1 MGEVRVGMLCGAQL
15 PNQGEGRSNI
25 DMVLGNHLWTAVVR
39 HPQDA
44 LSVPGVGGATVM
56 DLALT
61 DGTDVA
67 QEIVPLVGGGWLDH
81 PDVVLL
87 PDGIRVEGTV
97 TPFPD
102 RPAAAEG
109 ERRVVTWRAD
119 GSWLVAEGAEG
130 FRVSPRGDEVL
141 LGDGGLIQSKL
152 VVWGN
157 DGPVDDLGGVSYLFD
172 TDRLLIAD
180 AAHALVALTELH
192 GARHVAGRLANTS
205 QIALMRRGRV
215 LLRLPVSGDHF
226 ELDLP
231 ADVDG
236 LRAESAGRAPGEI
249 QPPSSSVQLRTG
261 EAASVVLRPV
271 WDDGLPHVLRVEEEG
286 AATAYV
292 PATGL
297 RLRLGAGVH
306 DLTLSAGPAFEP
318 RTIRLELLPGQAPDL
333 VVRLEP
339 RFDPGP
345 FVALGFDRPTDR
357 STTWRGSDLTAAIEA
372 AADGL
377 AGAVF
382 GDGPD
387 VPALASGA
395 GVPRLV
401 SWGSARVEGDGWFAA
416 GFPWGSG
423 GGALHGGAR
432 ATDLAPV
439 DAAAA
444 VEGST
449 ADRDVRV
456 DTGWLA
462 VTDPWDGWPQPTFV
476 ALRHPLRDD
485 RDAYHRWL
493 DHGIALIPTGP
504 FTWLPVDDPT
514 LVGPA
519 DLEQPLYGG
528 RLAAGNGMAA
538 WLTVEGV
545 PPGNVVPPTEDG
557 TYRVVVVVEGG
568 QLDHLVLRTDV
579 GALPIVEGTN
589 RVPFAGRW
597 MFLDGWSDDPD
608 GDWVV
613 TAPTWTRAP

>member
-1 MGEVRVGMLCGAQL
+1 MGMLCGAQL

-25 DMVLGNHLWTAVVR
+25 DMVLANHLWTAVIR
-39 HPQDA
+39 HPLDA
-44 LSVPGVGGATVM
+44 LTVPGIGGATVV

-67 QEIVPLVGGGWLDH
+67 QEIVPVVGGGWLDH
-81 PDVVLL
+81 ADVLLL

-97 TPFPD
+97 APFPD
-102 RPAAAEG
+102 RPAPSEG
-109 ERRVVTWRAD
+109 ERRTVTWRAD

-130 FRVSPRGDEVL
+130 FRVSPRGDELL
-141 LGDGGLIQSKL
+141 LGDGGLHQSKL
-152 VVWGN
+152 VIWGN
-157 DGPVDDLGGVSYLFD
+157 DGPVDDLGGISYLLD
-172 TDRLLIAD
+172 TDRLLVAD
-180 AAHALVALTELH
+180 AAHALAELVATN
-192 GARHVAGRLANTS
+192 GGQHVAGRMENTS
-205 QIALMRRGRV
+205 QIALLRRDRV
-215 LLRLPVSGDHF
+215 LLRVPVSGDTF
-226 ELDLP
+226 DLDIP

-236 LRAESAGRAPGEI
+236 LRAETAGRASGEV

-261 EAASVVLRPV
+261 DTASVVLRPV
-271 WDDGLPHVLRVEEEG
+271 WDDGLPHVMRVEEEG
-286 AATAYV
+286 SATAFV

-297 RLRLGAGVH
+297 RLRLGAGTH
-306 DLTLSAGPAFEP
+306 HLTLSAGPAYEP
-318 RTIRLELLPGQAPDL
+318 RELELELLPGQAPDL
-333 VVRLEP
+333 IVRLEP

-345 FVALGFDRPTDR
+345 LVLLGFDRPTDR

-416 GFPWGSG
+416 GFPWGTG

-432 ATDLAPV
+432 ATGLDTV

-444 VEGST
+444 AGGSS
-449 ADRDVRV
+449 ANRDVRV

-462 VTDPWDGWPQPTFV
+462 RTDPWEGWPQPTFV
-476 ALRHPLRDD
+476 ALRHPARDD

-493 DHGIALIPTGP
+493 EHGIALVPTGP
-504 FTWLPVDDPT
+504 YTWLPVDDPT

-519 DLEQPLYGG
+519 DLQQPLYAG
-528 RLAAGNGMAA
+528 RLAAGSGMVA
-538 WLTVEGV
+538 WLTVEGA
-545 PPGNVVPPTEDG
+545 PPGSIVPAPDDG
-557 TYRVVVVVEGG
+557 VYKVVVVVEGG
-568 QLDHLVLRTDV
+568 DVDHVVLRTDLGDV
-579 GALPIVEGTN
+579 AVVEGTN
-589 RVPFAGRW
+589 RVPFDGRW
-597 MFLDGWSDDPD
+597 MFLDAWSDDPD

-613 TAPTWTRAP
+613 TGQVWTRAP